1 MVANN
6 IVAANSTLYS
16 DKNYKIGCRKIKSY
30 MKKTFI
36 IRYSLFIIVALLLS
50 GMAFAK
56 DQSIAYI
63 DMQYILKNLPQ
74 YEQANEQLTML
85 SKRWQ
90 KEIDAMQQEIR
101 VLVSNY
107 QTEQIFLSD
116 AMKRQREEEIVKK
129 EQELLELK
137 RKYFGQDGELYKKR
151 EALIKPIQEEI
162 YNAIQELASEKKID
176 LIKDRSA
183 DPSLIYMSSKLDVSD
198 QVLIKLGA
206 K

>member
-1 MVANN
+1 M
-6 IVAANSTLYS
+6 LK
-16 DKNYKIGCRKIKSY
+16 DKDY

-36 IRYSLFIIVALLLS
+36 IRYTLCIMAALLLS
-50 GMAFAK
+50 GTAFAK

-151 EALIKPIQEEI
+151 GALIKPIQEEI